1 MLNEFVQALFEYA
14 VSAFNRKEQPK
25 MSRKSKSLKLNI
37 TFINPNSNKE
47 FEELLRIVIL
57 DKIKNSQINQLNIQ

>member
-1 MLNEFVQALFEYA
+1 
-14 VSAFNRKEQPK
+14 